1 MNGSHE
7 IRYSVR
13 LKVLLVLL
21 AVSMVSL
28 AITGFVAYAAINKM
42 GYFAESS
49 SNALG
54 DQALNDSTAALE
66 KAAQLYLTKAAT
78 DQATITDYLFNDV
91 ETELTIA
98 KSRAVTL
105 QSLSSSGVL
114 SSPNQSSAIDANY
127 SGISGLYFRVHGAD
141 AAISDREY

>member
-42 GYFAESS
+42 G
-49 SNALG
+49 
-54 DQALNDSTAALE
+54 
-66 KAAQLYLTKAAT
+66 
-78 DQATITDYLFNDV
+78 
-91 ETELTIA
+91 
-98 KSRAVTL
+98 
-105 QSLSSSGVL
+105 
-114 SSPNQSSAIDANY
+114 
-127 SGISGLYFRVHGAD
+127 
-141 AAISDREY
+141 